1 MPNANVTPWIA
12 ETALPIAE
20 TPKTLDGLLDAVKV
34 VDASGALSYRA
45 DALFLSGLWEAVKPT
60 SDNVPFCKSPEFVKG
75 TPDVKDGFRSE
86 RSFFRYLA
94 RNTGRTEDA
103 VKQDALR
110 AKALYGQSI
119 VTDEGKITVY
129 RMAFSLEGVL
139 ELCSKNDWILKN
151 AAKKAIQCFR
161 KDKASA
167 LEMFAEIAEVDASDA
182 KEMAEVV
189 KDYFP
194 PTAKTSKGS
203 KDDAAGQVIG
213 KDVSVEDVAT
223 EAIKQLDKATYEM
236 AVKVISLLSDNDKK
250 KLKTEINKRRK

>member
-12 ETALPIAE
+12 KTALPIEE

-45 DALFLSGLWEAVKPT
+45 EALFLSGLWEAVKPT
-60 SDNVPFCKSPEFVKG
+60 SDKVPYCKSPEFVKG

-94 RNTGRTEDA
+94 KQTGRTEDA
-103 VKQDALR
+103 IKQDALR

-119 VTDEGKITVY
+119 VTDEGKVSVY
-129 RMAFSLEGVL
+129 RMAFSLDGVL
-139 ELCSKNDWILKN
+139 ELCAKNDWILKN

-161 KDKASA
+161 RNATDAQ
-167 LEMFAEIAEVDASDA
+167 EMFREIADVDASDV
-182 KEMAEVV
+182 KEMAEIV

-194 PTAKTSKGS
+194 PTQKTSKGN
-203 KDDAAGQVIG
+203 KDDAAGQVVG
-213 KDVSVEDVAT
+213 KDISVEDVAS
-223 EAIKQLDKATYEM
+223 EAIAKLDKATYEM
-236 AVKVISLLSDNDKK
+236 AAKVVSLLSDNDKK
-250 KLKTEINKRRK
+250 KLKTEINKK

>member
-12 ETALPIAE
+12 KTALPIEE

-45 DALFLSGLWEAVKPT
+45 EALFLSGLWEAVKPT
-60 SDNVPFCKSPEFVKG
+60 SDKVPYCKSPEFVKG

-94 RNTGRTEDA
+94 KQTGRTEDA
-103 VKQDALR
+103 IKQDALR

-119 VTDEGKITVY
+119 VTDEGKVSVY
-129 RMAFSLEGVL
+129 RMAFSLDGVL
-139 ELCSKNDWILKN
+139 ELCAKNDWILKN

-161 KDKASA
+161 RNATDAQ
-167 LEMFAEIAEVDASDA
+167 EMFREIADVDASDV
-182 KEMAEVV
+182 KEMAEIV

-194 PTAKTSKGS
+194 PTQKTSKGN
-203 KDDAAGQVIG
+203 KDDAAGQVVG
-213 KDVSVEDVAT
+213 KDISAEDVAS
-223 EAIKQLDKATYEM
+223 EAIAKLDKATYEM
-236 AVKVISLLSDNDKK
+236 AAKVVSLLSDSDKK
-250 KLKTEINKRRK
+250 KLKTEINKK